1 MSAAVQWNANKAFL
15 DKIIQSGQKITLQT
29 NASKATG
36 YFLKEIN
43 YLPSKGYKIV
53 EYGWAMVKK

>member
-1 MSAAVQWNANKAFL
+1 LYKYLLCDFKLNAAEAIAAVY
-15 DKIIQSGQKITLQT
+15 T

-43 YLPSKGYKIV
+43 YLLSKGYKVV
-53 EYGWAMVKK
+53 ESGCAMVKK